1 VCTFEKETK
10 EKNPMNE
17 YKSQLREIFLI
28 KSFMHNKKEINE
40 ERGKQLFF
48 NFIKKFSP
56 YFFPQNLIGLC
67 R

>member
-1 VCTFEKETK
+1 
-10 EKNPMNE
+10 MNE